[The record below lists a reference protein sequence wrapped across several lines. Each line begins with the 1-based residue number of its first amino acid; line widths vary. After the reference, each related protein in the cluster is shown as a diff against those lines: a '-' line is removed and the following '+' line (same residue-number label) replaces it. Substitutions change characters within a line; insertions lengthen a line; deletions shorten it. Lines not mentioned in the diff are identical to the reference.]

1 MQTMME
7 YRHWLSLC
15 VCSTRHIAP
24 PNGVG
29 QTEAKTENQR
39 LMHSHGKAR
48 KTYFEKFENS
58 EAVGAITDETFSL
71 WIATSWSVARDYA

>member
-1 MQTMME
+1 
-7 YRHWLSLC
+7 

-71 WIATSWSVARDYA
+71 

>member
-1 MQTMME
+1 MIV
-7 YRHWLSLC
+7 C
-15 VCSTRHIAP
+15 VFNQAHSTPKSA
-24 PNGVG
+24 NGVG

-71 WIATSWSVARDYA
+71 